1 MQYLYLFPP
10 VFDHR
15 FFSFPAGARLIMESF
30 DVIIC
35 GSGPAGLSAGLAA
48 ASHGAST
55 LILDRDCMIGR
66 KLCATGNGR
75 CNFSNTL
82 HPLKFMAEFGRNG
95 RFMIDALRAAPREF
109 FLDLLLHEG
118 IRPKVE
124 DDIHYFPMNGR
135 ASDVREAF
143 LRAAKK
149 AGAETRSYAGVRRV
163 LVEDGA
169 ASGVETEDG
178 ESVRASHVILACGG
192 TAAPALG
199 GTASGLELAKALGH
213 GVREPVAALAPV
225 HVDDP
230 WISPLAGV
238 TAPDAELGVTVGT
251 RHVSRR
257 GSLLFTHTGFSGP
270 AALNLSGTVNRV
282 LSSGGPARGF
292 LRVFPDRK
300 EQALFDYLI
309 DEREKVPD
317 HLLKN
322 SLARIMPRSL
332 ALLICERLF
341 GEDFHSKRLTN
352 AGAHE
357 LAHLLDRIPFTVSK
371 PASMDEAMAMDGGV
385 LLKEVDPRTME
396 SRLVRGV
403 HFAGEILDLTGPTG
417 GFNIQFALSSGR
429 LAGLAASGAL

>member
-1 MQYLYLFPP
+1 
-10 VFDHR
+10 
-15 FFSFPAGARLIMESF
+15 MESF

-35 GSGPAGLSAGLAA
+35 GGGPAGLAAGLAA
-48 ASHGAST
+48 ASHGAAT
-55 LILDRDCMIGR
+55 LILERDCMIGR

-82 HPLKFMAEFGRNG
+82 HPLKFMEEFGRNG

-109 FLDLLLHEG
+109 FLDLLLREG
-118 IRPKVE
+118 IRAKVE
-124 DDIHYFPMNGR
+124 NEIHYFPMNGR
-135 ASDVREAF
+135 ASDVRDAF
-143 LRAAKK
+143 LHAAKK
-149 AGAETRSYAGVRRV
+149 AGAEMRSSVSVRRI

-169 ASGVETEDG
+169 AAGVETEYG
-178 ESVRASHVILACGG
+178 EVIRAPHVILACGG

-199 GTASGLELAKALGH
+199 GSASGLELAKALGH

-230 WISPLAGV
+230 WFSELAGV
-238 TAPDAELGVTVGT
+238 TVPDAELGVTVGT
-251 RHVSRR
+251 RPVVMR

-282 LSSGGPARGF
+282 LLGEESAHVF
-292 LRVFPDRK
+292 LRVLPGKK
-300 EQALFDYLI
+300 EQQLYDYLVE
-309 DEREKVPD
+309 ERENVPD

-332 ALLICERLF
+332 ASLVCERLF

-396 SRLVRGV
+396 SRLVKGV

-417 GFNIQFALSSGR
+417 GFNIQFALSGGR
-429 LAGLAASGAL
+429 LAGLAASDAL

>member
-1 MQYLYLFPP
+1 
-10 VFDHR
+10 
-15 FFSFPAGARLIMESF
+15 MESF
-30 DVIIC
+30 DVVIC

-55 LILDRDCMIGR
+55 LILDRDCTVGR

-109 FLDLLLHEG
+109 FLDLLLKEG

-124 DDIHYFPMNGR
+124 NEIHYFPMNGR
-135 ASDVREAF
+135 ASDVRDAF
-143 LRAAKK
+143 LHAARK
-149 AGAETRSYAGVRRV
+149 AGAETRSSIPVRRV
-163 LVEDGA
+163 LAENGA
-169 ASGVETEDG
+169 AAGVETEDG
-178 ESVRASHVILACGG
+178 EVIRASHVILACGG

-199 GTASGLELAKALGH
+199 GTASGLELAKSLGH
-213 GVREPVAALAPV
+213 GVRKPVAALAPV
-225 HVDDP
+225 HIDDP
-230 WISPLAGV
+230 WFSELAGV
-238 TAPDAELGVTVGT
+238 TVPDAELAVAVGT
-251 RHVSRR
+251 RRVSMRD
-257 GSLLFTHTGFSGP
+257 SLLFTHTGFSGP
-270 AALNLSGTVNRV
+270 AALNLSGAVNRV
-282 LSSGGPARGF
+282 LLDGEPARIF
-292 LRVFPDRK
+292 LRLLPDKK
-300 EQALFDYLI
+300 EQDLFDYLV

-322 SLARIMPRSL
+322 SLARIMPRSFASL
-332 ALLICERLF
+332 VCERLF
-341 GEDFHSKRLTN
+341 GEVFHSKRLTN

-357 LAHLLDRIPFTVSK
+357 LAHLLDRVPFTVSK

-429 LAGLAASGAL
+429 LAGLAAADAL

>member
-1 MQYLYLFPP
+1 
-10 VFDHR
+10 
-15 FFSFPAGARLIMESF
+15 MESF

-35 GSGPAGLSAGLAA
+35 GSGPAGLAAGLAA
-48 ASHGAST
+48 ASHGAAT
-55 LILDRDCMIGR
+55 LILERDSTAGR

-109 FLDLLLHEG
+109 FLDLLLQEG

-124 DDIHYFPMNGR
+124 NEIHYFPMNGR
-135 ASDVREAF
+135 ASDVRDAF

-149 AGAETRSYAGVRRV
+149 AGAETRSSVAVRRV

-169 ASGVETEDG
+169 AAGVETEYG
-178 ESVRASHVILACGG
+178 EVIRASRVILACGG
-192 TAAPALG
+192 MAAPSLG
-199 GTASGLELAKALGH
+199 GTSSGLELAKALGH

-230 WISPLAGV
+230 WFSELAGV
-238 TAPDAELGVTVGT
+238 TLPDAELGVMVGT
-251 RHVSRR
+251 RHAAMR

-332 ALLICERLF
+332 ASLICERLF

-371 PASMDEAMAMDGGV
+371 PATMDEAMAMDGGV

-396 SRLVRGV
+396 SRLVGGV

-429 LAGLAASGAL
+429 LAGLAASGALE

>member
-1 MQYLYLFPP
+1 
-10 VFDHR
+10 
-15 FFSFPAGARLIMESF
+15 METF

-35 GSGPAGLSAGLAA
+35 GSGPAGLAAGLAA
-48 ASHGAST
+48 ASHGSST
-55 LILDRDCMIGR
+55 LILEQDSMIGR

-109 FLDLLLHEG
+109 FLDLLLRER

-124 DDIHYFPMNGR
+124 NDIHYFPMNGR
-135 ASDVREAF
+135 ASDVRDAF

-149 AGAETRSYAGVRRV
+149 AGAETRSSVSVRRV
-163 LVEDGA
+163 LVENGA
-169 ASGVETEDG
+169 ASGVDTSG
-178 ESVRASHVILACGG
+178 GGQIRAPHVILACGG

-199 GTASGLELAKALGH
+199 GSASGLELARELGH
-213 GVREPVAALAPV
+213 GIREPVAALAPI

-230 WISPLAGV
+230 WISVLAGV
-238 TAPDAELGVTVGT
+238 TAPDAELGVAVGT
-251 RHVSRR
+251 RHVSCR

-282 LSSGGPARGF
+282 LSGENPARIF
-292 LRVFPDRK
+292 LRVLPDKK
-300 EQALFDYLI
+300 EQDLYDELI
-309 DEREKVPD
+309 GIREKAPD

-322 SLARIMPRSL
+322 SLARMMPRSL
-332 ALLICERLF
+332 ASLVCERLF

-352 AGAHE
+352 AGARE

-371 PASMDEAMAMDGGV
+371 PGSMDEAMAMDGGV

>member
-1 MQYLYLFPP
+1 
-10 VFDHR
+10 
-15 FFSFPAGARLIMESF
+15 MESF

-35 GSGPAGLSAGLAA
+35 GSGPAGLAAGLAA
-48 ASHGAST
+48 ASHGAAT
-55 LILDRDCMIGR
+55 LVLERDGTVGR

-95 RFMIDALRAAPREF
+95 RFMVDALRAAPREF
-109 FLDLLLHEG
+109 FLDLLLQEG

-135 ASDVREAF
+135 ASDVRDAL

-149 AGAETRSYAGVRRV
+149 AGAEVRSSVSVRRV
-163 LVEDGA
+163 LVENGA
-169 ASGVETEDG
+169 ASGIETNDG
-178 ESVRASHVILACGG
+178 ESIRAPHVILACGG
-192 TAAPALG
+192 IAAPALG

-213 GVREPVAALAPV
+213 GIREPVAALAPV
-225 HVDDP
+225 RVEDP
-230 WISPLAGV
+230 WFSGLAGV
-238 TAPDAELGVTVGT
+238 TVPDAELGVAVGT
-251 RHVSRR
+251 RHVFMR

-282 LSSGGPARGF
+282 LSGGEPAHIF
-292 LRVFPDRK
+292 LRVLPGRK
-300 EQALFDYLI
+300 EQVLYDYLI

-332 ALLICERLF
+332 ASLVCERLF

-357 LAHLLDRIPFTVSK
+357 LAHLLDCIPFTVTE

-396 SRLVRGV
+396 SRLVKGV

-429 LAGLAASGAL
+429 LAGLAASGSL